1 MVWLI
6 GSKGMLAAEI
16 ADQLNLH
23 NIQWIGSDK
32 EVDITDKAA
41 VEAFIQQNFASGS
54 LQWIINCAAYTAVD
68 KAEDDP
74 ETAQKLNADALINI
88 CTAAKYYGAK
98 LIHFSTDY
106 VFDGSSSVPYI
117 ETDSTNPQSVYGRT
131 KLQGEQNIVGLLPEH
146 YIIRTAWL
154 YGKSGNNFVSTM
166 LRLMNERDSLK
177 VVNDQRGSPTY
188 AIDLAKAVLRIMQL
202 DNHRYGIYHYS
213 NEGNITWYD
222 FAYEIYRQ
230 GKRMGLIK
238 KDCSIEPCTSSEFP
252 QKAHRPSFSL
262 LNKQKMKE
270 TFSLSIPQWD
280 ESLTSYLKGVTQNAQ
295 F

>member
-6 GSKGMLAAEI
+6 GSKGMLASEI
-16 ADQLNLH
+16 AAQLNQH

-41 VEAFIQQNFASGS
+41 VEAFVQQNFSSGS

-68 KAEDDP
+68 KAEDDHAM
-74 ETAQKLNADALINI
+74 AQKLNADALINI
-88 CTAAKYYGAK
+88 CTAAKHYGAK

-154 YGKSGNNFVSTM
+154 YGRNGANFVSTM
-166 LRLMNERDSLK
+166 LRLMNEKDSLK

-188 AIDLAKAVLRIMQL
+188 AVDLAKAVLRIMQV

-222 FAYEIYRQ
+222 FSCEIYRR
-230 GKRMGLIK
+230 GKRIGLIK
-238 KDCSIEPCTSSEFP
+238 RACSVVPCTSSEFP

-262 LNKQKMKE
+262 LNKQKIKE
-270 TFSLSIPQWD
+270 AFSLSIPNWN
-280 ESLTSYLKGVTQNAQ
+280 ESLSLYLKELL
-295 F
+295 

>member
-16 ADQLNLH
+16 AHQLNLH

-32 EVDITDKAA
+32 EVDITDHAA
-41 VEAFIQQNFASGS
+41 VEAFIQQNFSSGS

-68 KAEDDP
+68 KAEDDHAV
-74 ETAQKLNADALINI
+74 AQKLNADALINI
-88 CTAAKYYGAK
+88 CTAVKKYGVR

-106 VFDGSSSVPYI
+106 VFDGTSSIPYI
-117 ETDSTNPQSVYGRT
+117 ETDTTNPQSVYGCT
-131 KLQGEQNIVGLLPEH
+131 KLQGEKNIGGLLPEH

-154 YGKSGNNFVSTM
+154 YGKNGNNFVSTM
-166 LRLMNERDSLK
+166 LRLMNEKDSLK

-188 AIDLAKAVLRIMQL
+188 AVDLARAVLRIIQL
-202 DNHRYGIYHYS
+202 DNQRYGIYHYS

-222 FAYEIYRQ
+222 FACEIYQQ
-230 GKRMGLIK
+230 GKEMGLIK
-238 KDCSIEPCTSSEFP
+238 RTCSVVPCTSSEFP

-262 LNKQKMKE
+262 LNKQKIKE
-270 TFSLSIPQWD
+270 TFSLSIPQWS
-280 ESLTSYLKGVTQNAQ
+280 ESLSLYLKELL
-295 F
+295 

>member
-6 GSKGMLAAEI
+6 GSKGMLASEI
-16 ADQLNLH
+16 AAQLNQH

-32 EVDITDKAA
+32 EVDITEKAS
-41 VEAFIQQNFASGS
+41 VDVFIQQNFASGS

-68 KAEDDP
+68 KAEDDHAV
-74 ETAQKLNADALINI
+74 AQKLNADALINI
-88 CTAAKYYGAK
+88 CTAAKKYGTQF
-98 LIHFSTDY
+98 IHFSTDY
-106 VFDGSSSVPYI
+106 VFDGTSSIPYI
-117 ETDSTNPQSVYGRT
+117 ETDTTNPQSVYGCT
-131 KLQGEQNIVGLLPEH
+131 KLQGEQNIIELLPEH

-166 LRLMNERDSLK
+166 LHLMNEKDSLK

-188 AIDLAKAVLRIMQL
+188 AVDLAKAVLRIMQV

-222 FAYEIYRQ
+222 FSCEIYRQ
-230 GKRMGLIK
+230 GKRIGLIK
-238 KDCSIEPCTSSEFP
+238 RACSVVPCTSSEFP

-262 LNKQKMKE
+262 LNKQKIKE
-270 TFSLSIPQWD
+270 TFSLSVPNWN
-280 ESLTSYLKGVTQNAQ
+280 ESLSLYLKELL
-295 F
+295 

>member
-32 EVDITDKAA
+32 EVDITDKVA
-41 VEAFIQQNFASGS
+41 VEAFVQQNFASGS

-88 CTAAKYYGAK
+88 CTVAKHYRAK

-131 KLQGEQNIVGLLPEH
+131 KLQGEQYIISLLPEH

-154 YGKSGNNFVSTM
+154 YGKNGNNFV
-166 LRLMNERDSLK
+166 LRCF
-177 VVNDQRGSPTY
+177 V
-188 AIDLAKAVLRIMQL
+188 
-202 DNHRYGIYHYS
+202 
-213 NEGNITWYD
+213 
-222 FAYEIYRQ
+222 
-230 GKRMGLIK
+230 
-238 KDCSIEPCTSSEFP
+238 
-252 QKAHRPSFSL
+252 
-262 LNKQKMKE
+262 
-270 TFSLSIPQWD
+270 
-280 ESLTSYLKGVTQNAQ
+280 
-295 F
+295 

>member
-32 EVDITDKAA
+32 EVDITDQAA
-41 VEAFIQQNFASGS
+41 VDVFVQQNFASGS

-68 KAEDDP
+68 RAEDDP

-88 CTAAKYYGAK
+88 CTAAKHYGAT

-230 GKRMGLIK
+230 GKRIGLIK
-238 KDCSIEPCTSSEFP
+238 KDCSVVPCTSSEFP

-262 LNKQKMKE
+262 LNKQKIKE
-270 TFSLSIPQWD
+270 AFSLSVPNWT
-280 ESLTSYLKGVTQNAQ
+280 ESLSLYLKELL
-295 F
+295 

>member
-6 GSKGMLAAEI
+6 GSKGMLASEI
-16 ADQLNLH
+16 AAQLNQH

-32 EVDITDKAA
+32 EVDITDQA
-41 VEAFIQQNFASGS
+41 VVDVFVQQNFASGS

-68 KAEDDP
+68 KAEDGL
-74 ETAQKLNADALINI
+74 EIVQRLNADALINI
-88 CTAAKYYGAK
+88 CAVAKKYGVR

-106 VFDGSSSVPYI
+106 VFDGTSSIPYI
-117 ETDSTNPQSVYGRT
+117 ETDTTNPQSVYGRT
-131 KLQGEQNIVGLLPEH
+131 KLQGEQNIIELLPEH

-166 LRLMNERDSLK
+166 VRLMNEKDSFK

-188 AIDLAKAVLRIMQL
+188 AVDLAKAVLQIIQL

-222 FAYEIYRQ
+222 FACEIYRQ
-230 GKRMGLIK
+230 GKEMGLIK
-238 KDCSIEPCTSSEFP
+238 RTCSVFPCTSSEFP

-262 LNKQKMKE
+262 LNKQKIKK
-270 TFSLSIPQWD
+270 TFSLSIPQWN
-280 ESLTSYLKGVTQNAQ
+280 ESLSSYLKELL
-295 F
+295 

>member
-1 MVWLI
+1 MIWLI
-6 GSKGMLAAEI
+6 GSKGMLASEI
-16 ADQLNLH
+16 AVQLNQH
-23 NIQWIGSDK
+23 NIQWIGSDR
-32 EVDITDKAA
+32 EVDITDRTS
-41 VEAFIQQNFASGS
+41 VEAFAQRNFVPDS

-68 KAEDDP
+68 KAEDEP
-74 ETAQKLNADALINI
+74 TIAQKLNADALINI
-88 CTAAKYYGAK
+88 CTAAKKYGAR

-106 VFDGSSSVPYI
+106 VFDGTSSVPYI
-117 ETDSTNPQSVYGRT
+117 ETDSANPQSVYGCT

-154 YGKSGNNFVSTM
+154 YGRNGANFVSTM
-166 LRLMNERDSLK
+166 LRLMNEKDSLK

-188 AIDLAKAVLRIMQL
+188 AVDLAKAVLRIIQF
-202 DNHRYGIYHYS
+202 DNHRYGVYHYS

-222 FAYEIYRQ
+222 FACEIYRQ

-238 KDCSIEPCTSSEFP
+238 KDCSVEPCTSSEFP

-262 LNKQKMKE
+262 LNKQKIKE
-270 TFSLSIPQWD
+270 TFSLSIPQWN
-280 ESLTSYLKGVTQNAQ
+280 ESLSSYLKGVTLNAQ

>member
-16 ADQLNLH
+16 AHQLNLH

-32 EVDITDKAA
+32 EVDITDQAA
-41 VEAFIQQNFASGS
+41 VDVCIQQNFASGS

-74 ETAQKLNADALINI
+74 KIAQRLNADALINI
-88 CTAAKYYGAK
+88 CTAAKKYGAR

-106 VFDGSSSVPYI
+106 VFDGTSSIPYI
-117 ETDSTNPQSVYGRT
+117 ETDTTNPQSVYGRT

-166 LRLMNERDSLK
+166 LRLMNEKNSLK

-188 AIDLAKAVLRIMQL
+188 AVDLAKAVLQIIQL
-202 DNHRYGIYHYS
+202 DNHRYGVYHYS

-222 FAYEIYRQ
+222 FACEIYRQ

-238 KDCSIEPCTSSEFP
+238 KDCSVVPCTSSEFP

-262 LNKQKMKE
+262 LNKQKIKE
-270 TFSLSIPQWD
+270 TFSLSIPQWS
-280 ESLTSYLKGVTQNAQ
+280 ESLSLYLKELL
-295 F
+295 

>member
-1 MVWLI
+1 MIWLI
-6 GSKGMLAAEI
+6 GSKGMLASEI
-16 ADQLNLH
+16 AAQLNQC

-74 ETAQKLNADALINI
+74 DTAQKLNADALINI
-88 CTAAKYYGAK
+88 CTAAKKYGAR

-106 VFDGSSSVPYI
+106 VFDGTSSIPYI
-117 ETDSTNPQSVYGRT
+117 ETDTTNPQSVYGCT
-131 KLQGEQNIVGLLPEH
+131 KLQGEQNIIELLPEH

-166 LRLMNERDSLK
+166 LRLMNEKDSLK

-188 AIDLAKAVLRIMQL
+188 AVDLAKAVLRIMQL

-222 FAYEIYRQ
+222 FASEIYRQ
-230 GKRMGLIK
+230 GKEMGLIK
-238 KDCSIEPCTSSEFP
+238 RTCSVVPCTSSEFP

-262 LNKQKMKE
+262 LNKQKIKE
-270 TFSLSIPQWD
+270 AFSLFVPNWN
-280 ESLTSYLKGVTQNAQ
+280 ESLSLYLTELL
-295 F
+295 

>member
-1 MVWLI
+1 MIWLI
-6 GSKGMLAAEI
+6 GSKGMLASEI
-16 ADQLNLH
+16 AAQLNQC

-41 VEAFIQQNFASGS
+41 EEAFVQQNFSSGS

-74 ETAQKLNADALINI
+74 DTAQKLNADALINI
-88 CTAAKYYGAK
+88 CTAAKKYGAR

-106 VFDGSSSVPYI
+106 VFDGTSSIPYI
-117 ETDSTNPQSVYGRT
+117 ETDTTNPQSVYGCT
-131 KLQGEQNIVGLLPEH
+131 KLQGEQNIIELLPEH

-166 LRLMNERDSLK
+166 LHLMNEKDSLK

-188 AIDLAKAVLRIMQL
+188 AVDLAKAVLRIMQL

-222 FAYEIYRQ
+222 FAGEIYRL
-230 GKRMGLIK
+230 GKEMGLLK
-238 KDCSIEPCTSSEFP
+238 RTCSVVPCTSSEFP

-262 LNKQKMKE
+262 LNKQKIKE
-270 TFSLSIPQWD
+270 AFSLFVPNWN
-280 ESLTSYLKGVTQNAQ
+280 ESLSLYLTELL
-295 F
+295 

>member
-1 MVWLI
+1 MIWLI
-6 GSKGMLAAEI
+6 GSKGMLASEI
-16 ADQLNLH
+16 AAQLNQY

-32 EVDITDKAA
+32 EVDITDQAA
-41 VEAFIQQNFASGS
+41 VDVFIQQNFPSGA
-54 LQWIINCAAYTAVD
+54 LQWIINCDAYTAVD
-68 KAEDDP
+68 KAEDDH

-88 CTAAKYYGAK
+88 CTAAKHYGAK

-154 YGKSGNNFVSTM
+154 YGRNGANFVSTM
-166 LRLMNERDSLK
+166 LRLMNEKDSLK

-188 AIDLAKAVLRIMQL
+188 AVDLAKAVLRIMQV

-222 FAYEIYRQ
+222 FSCEIYRQ
-230 GKRMGLIK
+230 GKRIGLIK
-238 KDCSIEPCTSSEFP
+238 RACSVVPCTSSEFP
-252 QKAHRPSFSL
+252 QKAHRPSFSW
-262 LNKQKMKE
+262 LNNQKIKE
-270 TFSLSIPQWD
+270 TFSLSVPNWN
-280 ESLTSYLKGVTQNAQ
+280 ESLSSYLKELL
-295 F
+295 

>member
-6 GSKGMLAAEI
+6 GSKGMLASEI
-16 ADQLNLH
+16 AAQLNQY

-32 EVDITDKAA
+32 EVDITDQAA
-41 VEAFIQQNFASGS
+41 VDVFIQQNFASGS

-88 CTAAKYYGAK
+88 CTAAKHYGAK

-188 AIDLAKAVLRIMQL
+188 AVDLAKTVLRIMQL
-202 DNHRYGIYHYS
+202 DNHQYGIYHYS

-222 FAYEIYRQ
+222 FSCEIYRQ
-230 GKRMGLIK
+230 GKRIGLIK
-238 KDCSIEPCTSSEFP
+238 RACSVVPCTSSEFP

-262 LNKQKMKE
+262 LNKQKIKE
-270 TFSLSIPQWD
+270 TFSLSVPNWN
-280 ESLTSYLKGVTQNAQ
+280 ESLSLYLKELL
-295 F
+295 